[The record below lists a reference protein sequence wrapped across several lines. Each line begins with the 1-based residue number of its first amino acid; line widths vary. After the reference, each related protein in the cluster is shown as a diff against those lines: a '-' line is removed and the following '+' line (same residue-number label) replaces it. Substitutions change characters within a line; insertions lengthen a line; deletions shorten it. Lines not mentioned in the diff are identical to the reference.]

1 MPRYKNFHF
10 NPYQLGTLIYPSI
23 FLKLN
28 DQYMGT
34 LIEMLI
40 STKKYRSIV
49 GVFGIMENEAVKQM
63 LESEVTLKPI
73 IELLSPTP
81 PKGSVIRDI

>member
-1 MPRYKNFHF
+1 MYKNICRRLPRYKNLSF

-28 DQYMGT
+28 DHYMGT
-34 LIEMLI
+34 IIEMMI

-49 GVFGIMENEAVKQM
+49 GIFGIMENTAVKHM
-63 LESEVTLKPI
+63 LESEETMKPI
-73 IELLSPTP
+73 I
-81 PKGSVIRDI
+81 